1 METRRGR
8 STSGRGHTVFAA
20 TLVFAGCYAGAVVSG
35 ELRFPGAG
43 AAIVFAPYAILT
55 AALLRVPPRR
65 WWIFMVAAAA
75 GDYFPHRAGG
85 ASPSFALMAEGANFA
100 RAGLAAWGLRRF
112 ARSRNLGDAVSDT
125 VAFLAFGV
133 FLAPAV
139 GALAGAAVV
148 RLHGLGHDFWVVW
161 QQWCLSNAI
170 TALVLL
176 PVVTGAIDVATS
188 RRPVRAPSRRRAA
201 EGALLAFGLLTVGTA
216 VFRGS
221 FDPVHVHPAR
231 LYWPLPFLLWAAV
244 RFGPRGTSAALLGV
258 TALSIWGALARRGP
272 FVTEAPG
279 DGLLE
284 MQTFLLALSAPLL
297 LLAAI
302 VRELK
307 RTAAA
312 LAESRRLH
320 QATEAERRQMEVRR
334 ALDEVQREAD
344 RRKDEFLATLGHE
357 LRNPLAPIGIALETL
372 RGTTPASPAASS
384 ALESIHRQLVHMTRL
399 LDDLLDISRIT
410 LGRIRLQRE
419 TLNLADVVA
428 NAVETTRPLFAEL
441 GHELRVDLPEAPVRL
456 RGDVVRLTQIAA
468 NLLNNAAKYTE
479 PGGHIEISVRQKRDI
494 AVLSVKDDGIGIPSE
509 SLERVFDVF
518 TQVPAARE
526 HARGGL
532 GVGLA
537 LVKRL
542 VELHGGTVDARSSA
556 LPPRGTEVVVRLPA
570 TDARGAT
577 PTAPLPMRAVT
588 PREQPPLRILAV
600 DDNRDIAEGLAQVLG
615 MWGHTVRTAPDGA
628 TALEVAGA
636 FGPEVVLLD
645 LGLPKL
651 DGFEVARRL
660 RDLAGPPPAL
670 LISMSG
676 FGQEQARRQS
686 RKAGFHHHLVKPI
699 DMDTLRDV
707 LARGAAGR
715 EAAAPRER
723 EPAAP
728 REREREPEPAAPRE
742 RR

>member
-1 METRRGR
+1 MSSNERTAL
-8 STSGRGHTVFAA
+8 AA
-20 TLVFAGCYAGAVVSG
+20 ALVCGACWAGAA
-35 ELRFPGAG
+35 LDNRIRFPGVG
-43 AAIVFAPYAILT
+43 AAILFAPYAILT
-55 AALLRVPPRR
+55 AALLRSPPRR
-65 WWIFMVAAAA
+65 WWIFLLAAAA
-75 GDYFPHRAGG
+75 GDHLPHRASG
-85 ASPSFALMAEGANFA
+85 ASASFAFMTEGANFA

-112 ARSRNLGDAVSDT
+112 ARSRGFGDAVSDT
-125 VAFLAFGV
+125 VAFLVFCV

-148 RLHGLGHDFWVVW
+148 RLHGQRHDFWAVW
-161 QQWCLSNAI
+161 QEWWLSNAI

-176 PVVTGAIDVATS
+176 PLVALGIDLATGSVV
-188 RRPVRAPSRRRAA
+188 VRAPSRRRVA
-201 EGALLAFGLLTVGTA
+201 EAALLTLGLAAVGTA
-216 VFRGS
+216 VFAGR
-221 FDPVHVHPAR
+221 FDPSHVHPAR

-244 RFGPRGTSAALLGV
+244 RFGPTGISAALLGV
-258 TALSIWGALARRGP
+258 TSLSIWGALARRGP
-272 FVTEAPG
+272 FVTVAPG

-284 MQTFLLALSAPLL
+284 LQTFLLALSVPLL

-312 LAESRRLH
+312 LNESRRLY
-320 QATEAERRQMEVRR
+320 QSTEVERQQMAVRR
-334 ALDEVQREAD
+334 ALDEIQRDAD

-372 RGTTPASPAASS
+372 RGATPATPASSS
-384 ALESIHRQLVHMTRL
+384 ALESIHRQLTHMTRL

-419 TLNLADVVA
+419 TVDLADVVTT
-428 NAVETTRPLFAEL
+428 AVETARPLFAEL
-441 GHELRVDLPEAPVRL
+441 GHELTVRLPEAPVRL

-479 PGGHIEISVRQKRDI
+479 PGGHIEISLRQRRDI
-494 AVLSVKDDGIGIPSE
+494 AILSVKDDGMGIPAE
-509 SLERVFDVF
+509 SLERVFELF

-526 HARGGL
+526 RSRGGL

-570 TDARGAT
+570 ADPLGAA
-577 PTAPLPMRAVT
+577 PSPPERAAPL
-588 PREQPPLRILAV
+588 EQPALRILAV

-628 TALEVAGA
+628 TALEVAGS

-660 RDLAGPPPAL
+660 LGGGGAPPAL

-686 RKAGFHHHLVKPI
+686 RRAGFHHHLVKPI
-699 DMDTLRDV
+699 DMDTLRAV
-707 LARGAAGR
+707 LAQGARRPGPA
-715 EAAAPRER
+715 ER
-723 EPAAP
+723 S
-728 REREREPEPAAPRE
+728 
-742 RR
+742 